1 MRKFMA
7 VLPLIGLLAVG
18 SLGASG
24 QKAENT
30 KNAKPVSFREE
41 VEPLLKADCTGCH
54 SGEAKQGGFSVEG
67 TALFVGGT
75 AFGKKVIVPGKP
87 AASALIG
94 YLRGKHQPQMPIGMP
109 PLKEAQIQ
117 TIERWIT
124 QGAKVDEAKLGWP
137 YLAPTNPATPRIKN
151 PVMRDEWVK
160 NPIDAFVLAKLEE
173 KKLFPSPP
181 ADKTTLLRRVYLDL
195 VGLPPTPQETDT
207 FLSDSAPDAYEK
219 LLDQLLAD
227 PRYGERWGRH
237 WLDLVRYAE
246 THGFEADNIRSRAW
260 RYRDYVIRSFNADK
274 PYDQFLREQLA
285 GDLLPNRTADSVIAT
300 GFARLGSWDELSRDP
315 EGRWQDYLND
325 ATDTVGAVM
334 LGMTVGCARCHDH
347 KYDKITAKDYYKLQ
361 AFFANTRWADER
373 LPGEVD
379 SPELVARRNA
389 LQEQLKEKRAQQEA
403 ERAEKGDTEEPKRKR
418 KKEGVEAE
426 IDALNRQLGPI
437 DSVAEAIT
445 DKNQKPITHKVL
457 VRGSLATPGETVKP
471 GYITSF
477 CGDKEEEVTTG
488 KARLELARWVASPQN
503 PMTARVIANRLWQ
516 HHFGQGIVATPS
528 DFGRNGAKPTH
539 PELLDWLANDL
550 IRSGWS
556 LKKLHKTILT
566 SATYRQSVGANPIAA
581 KLDPANTLLWR
592 QRRQRLEGEAIR
604 DSMLAVSGQLNP
616 QMAGP
621 SIYPRVSGEVL
632 ATGSTHKWG
641 NSPEDQQRRRTVY
654 VFQRRSLSLPMT
666 EVFDGPDMV
675 NTCPKRQ
682 ATTIAPQALAMFNGE
697 FGWEQARHFAQ
708 RVAKEAGGD
717 PSAQV
722 TLAYRLALVR
732 KPTPTQLA
740 QAAAFLAKKAELHRA
755 ETKASPE
762 QAALADFCHVLF
774 NTNEFLYAD

>member
-7 VLPLIGLLAVG
+7 ALPLIGLFA
-18 SLGASG
+18 LGAAG
-24 QKAENT
+24 QKVEST
-30 KNAKPVSFREE
+30 KMVSFREE
-41 VEPLLKADCTGCH
+41 VEPILKADCTGCH
-54 SGEAKQGGFSVEG
+54 SKDAKQGGFVTEEA
-67 TALFVGGT
+67 ALFSGGSK
-75 AFGKKVIVPGKP
+75 FGKRVIVPGKP
-87 AASALIG
+87 SESALIG

-117 TIERWIT
+117 TIERWIA
-124 QGAKVDEAKLGWP
+124 QGAKIDEAKLGWP
-137 YLAPTNPATPRIKN
+137 YLAPTNPTLPRLKN
-151 PVMRDEWVK
+151 PVLRDEWVK
-160 NPIDAFVLAKLEE
+160 NPIDAFVLAKLETQ
-173 KKLFPSPP
+173 KLFPSPP
-181 ADKTTLLRRVYLDL
+181 ADKTTLLRRVFLDL
-195 VGLPPTPQETDT
+195 VGLPPTPQETEA
-207 FLSDSAPDAYEK
+207 FLSDTAPDAYEK
-219 LLDQLLAD
+219 LVDRLLAD

-274 PYDQFLREQLA
+274 PYDQFLSEQLA
-285 GDLLPNRTADSVIAT
+285 GDLLPNRTADSLIAT

-315 EGRWQDYLND
+315 DGRWQDYLND
-325 ATDTVGAVM
+325 ATDTVGSVM

-347 KYDKITAKDYYKLQ
+347 KYDKITARDYYKLQ
-361 AFFANTRWADER
+361 AFFANTRWSDER

-379 SPELVARRNA
+379 SPELVARRNEI
-389 LQEQLKEKRAQQEA
+389 QEQLKAKRAQQEA
-403 ERAEKGDTEEPKRKR
+403 ERAEKGDMEEPKRKR
-418 KKEGVEAE
+418 KKEGIEAE

-437 DSVAEAIT
+437 DSVAEAVT

-457 VRGSLATPGETVKP
+457 VRGSLATPGEIVKP
-471 GYITSF
+471 GYITSL
-477 CGDKEEEVTTG
+477 CGGKDEEVTTG

-503 PMTARVIANRLWQ
+503 PLTARVIANRLWQ

-539 PELLDWLANDL
+539 PELLDWLARELVQN
-550 IRSGWS
+550 GWS

-566 SATYRQSVGANPIAA
+566 SATYRQSVGTNPVAA

-621 SIYPRVSGEVL
+621 SIYPKVSGEVL

-641 NSPEDQQRRRTVY
+641 SSEGDQQRRRTVY
-654 VFQRRSLSLPMT
+654 VFQRRSLALPIT

-682 ATTIAPQALAMFNGE
+682 STTIAPQALAMFNGE
-697 FGWEQARHFAQ
+697 FGWEQARHFAE
-708 RVAKEAGGD
+708 RVAKDAGSD
-717 PSAQV
+717 PAAQV

-740 QAAAFLAKKAELHRA
+740 QATAFLAKKAELHRA
-755 ETKASPE
+755 EKKANPE
-762 QAALADFCHVLF
+762 QAALADLCHILF

>member
-1 MRKFMA
+1 MRTFLA
-7 VLPLIGLLAVG
+7 PLPLLALLA
-18 SLGASG
+18 LGAAG
-24 QKAENT
+24 QKTEKA
-30 KNAKPVSFREE
+30 VSFREDI
-41 VEPLLKADCTGCH
+41 EPLLKADCTGCH

-67 TALFVGGT
+67 RALFAGG
-75 AFGKKVIVPGKP
+75 GKFAKRVIVPGKP
-87 AASALIG
+87 AESALIG

-124 QGAKVDEAKLGWP
+124 QGAKIDEAKLGWP
-137 YLAPTNPATPRIKN
+137 YVVPMNPALPRVKN
-151 PVMRDEWVK
+151 PVLRDEWVK
-160 NPIDAFVLAKLEE
+160 NPIDAFVLVKLEA
-173 KKLFPSPP
+173 KQLFPSPP
-181 ADKTTLLRRVYLDL
+181 ADKVTLLRRVSLDL
-195 VGLPPTPQETDT
+195 IGLPPTPQETDA

-219 LLDQLLAD
+219 LLDRLLAD

-260 RYRDYVIRSFNADK
+260 RYRDYVIKSFNADK
-274 PYDQFLREQLA
+274 PYYQFLSEQLA
-285 GDLLPNRTADSVIAT
+285 GDLLPNRTADALIAT

-315 EGRWQDYLND
+315 AGRWQDYLND

-347 KYDKITAKDYYKLQ
+347 KYDKITARDYYKLQ
-361 AFFANTRWADER
+361 AFFANTRWSDER

-379 SPELVARRNA
+379 SPELVTKREA
-389 LQEQLKEKRAQQEA
+389 LRTQLREKQTALDTV
-403 ERAEKGDTEEPKRKR
+403 RAEKGDPEEADRKR
-418 KKEGVEAE
+418 RREALE
-426 IDALNRQLGPI
+426 DEVNGINNQLSPI
-437 DSVAEAIT
+437 DSVAEAVT

-457 VRGSLATPGETVKP
+457 VRGSLSTPGETVKP
-471 GYITSF
+471 GFLTSF
-477 CGDKEEEVTTG
+477 CGGKDEEVMTG

-539 PELLDWLANDL
+539 PELLDWLARELVRN
-550 IRSGWS
+550 GWS
-556 LKKLHKTILT
+556 LKTLHKIILT
-566 SATYRQSVGANPIAA
+566 SATYKQSVGANPAAA
-581 KLDPANTLLWR
+581 KLDPANALLWR
-592 QRRQRLEGEAIR
+592 QKRQRLEGEAIR
-604 DSMLAVSGQLNP
+604 DSMLAVSGQLNLE
-616 QMAGP
+616 MAGP
-621 SIYPRVSGEVL
+621 SIYPKVSNEVL

-654 VFQRRSLSLPMT
+654 VFQRRSLSLPIT

-682 ATTIAPQALAMFNGE
+682 STTIAPQALAMFNGE
-697 FGWEQARHFAQ
+697 FGWEQARHFAE
-708 RVAKEAGGD
+708 RVKKEAGAD
-717 PSAQV
+717 PAAQV
-722 TLAYRLALVR
+722 KLAYRLALVR
-732 KPTPTQLA
+732 KPTPAQLA
-740 QAAAFLAKKAELHRA
+740 QASAFLAKKAELHRV
-755 ETKASPE
+755 EKKASPE

>member
-7 VLPLIGLLAVG
+7 ALPLMALFA
-18 SLGASG
+18 LGAAG
-24 QKAENT
+24 QKVEKT
-30 KNAKPVSFREE
+30 VSFREE

-67 TALFVGGT
+67 AALFGGGSK
-75 AFGKKVIVPGKP
+75 FLKRVIVPGKP
-87 AASALIG
+87 AQSALIG

-117 TIERWIT
+117 TIERWIA
-124 QGAKVDEAKLGWP
+124 QGARVDAAKQGWP
-137 YLAPTNPATPRIKN
+137 YTAPVNPAAPRVKN
-151 PVMRDEWVK
+151 PVMRDEWVA
-160 NPIDAFVLAKLEE
+160 NPIDSFVLAKLEA

-195 VGLPPTPQETDT
+195 VGLPPTPQEAEAFLADT
-207 FLSDSAPDAYEK
+207 APGPYEK
-219 LLDQLLAD
+219 LVDRLLAD

-260 RYRDYVIRSFNADK
+260 RYRDYVIRSFNTDK
-274 PYDQFLREQLA
+274 PYDKFLAEQLA
-285 GDLLPNRTADSVIAT
+285 GDLLSPKDSDALIAT

-315 EGRWQDYLND
+315 AGRWQDYLND
-325 ATDTVGAVM
+325 ATDTVGSVM

-347 KYDKITAKDYYKLQ
+347 KYDQITARDYYRLQ
-361 AFFANTRWADER
+361 GFFANTRWSEER
-373 LPGEVD
+373 LTGEVD
-379 SPELVARRNA
+379 SPELMQRRRE
-389 LQEQLKEKRAQQEA
+389 LQEELKEKRVQQEA
-403 ERAEKGDTEEPKRKR
+403 ERAEKGDAEEPKRKR
-418 KKEGVEAE
+418 KKEGVDAE
-426 IDALNRQLGPI
+426 IDALNRELSPI
-437 DSVAEAIT
+437 DTIAETVT
-445 DKNQKPITHKVL
+445 DKNNNPITHKVL
-457 VRGSLATPGETVKP
+457 VRGSLTTPGDIVKP
-471 GYITSF
+471 GFIASLS
-477 CGDKEEEVTTG
+477 GGKEVDVATG
-488 KARLELARWVASPQN
+488 KARLELARWVGSPQN
-503 PMTARVIANRLWQ
+503 PLTARVIANRLWQ

-528 DFGRNGAKPTH
+528 DFGRNGSKPTH
-539 PELLDWLANDL
+539 TELLDWLATTL
-550 IRSGWS
+550 IQKGWS
-556 LKKLHKTILT
+556 LKKLHKVILT
-566 SATYRQSVGANPIAA
+566 SATYRQSVGANPVAA

-592 QRRQRLEGEAIR
+592 QRRQRLEGESIR
-604 DSMLAVSGQLNP
+604 DSILAVSGQLNL
-616 QMAGP
+616 QMSGP

-641 NSPEDQQRRRTVY
+641 SSPEDQQRRRTVY

-682 ATTIAPQALAMFNGE
+682 STTIAPQALAMFNGE
-697 FGWEQARHFAQ
+697 FGWEQARHFAE
-708 RVAKEAGGD
+708 RVAKEAGSD
-717 PSAQV
+717 SAAQI

-740 QAAAFLAKKAELHRA
+740 QATAFLAKKAELHRD
-755 ETKASPE
+755 EKKASPQ